1 MNGIENNIV
10 RKFVRGWEGKQS
22 NTESVD
28 NTLYLHGNAIAW
40 RNEENGE
47 IWITNA
53 GWHTRT
59 TQSRL
64 NAVLNAA
71 MIEARVFTKKGK
83 HYLERRE
90 GDEMVTHPLFK
101 YQWIEVRHQHLEN
114 TISQLERRVSHG

>member
-10 RKFVRGWEGKQS
+10 RKFVRGWEGKLA

-53 GWHTRT
+53 GWHTKT

-71 MIEARVFTKKGK
+71 MIEARVFTKKGR

-90 GDEMVTHPLFK
+90 GDEMVTRPMT
-101 YQWIEVRHQHLEN
+101 QWIEVKHQHLAN
-114 TISQLERRVSHG
+114 TIAQLQEKVSHG

>member
-1 MNGIENNIV
+1 M
-10 RKFVRGWEGKQS
+10 RGWEGKQS

-53 GWHTRT
+53 GWHTST

-71 MIEARVFTKKGK
+71 MIEARVFTKKGR

-90 GDEMVTHPLFK
+90 GDEMVTRPMT
-101 YQWIEVRHQHLEN
+101 QWVEVRHQHLEN
-114 TISQLERRVSHG
+114 TISQLEEKVANG